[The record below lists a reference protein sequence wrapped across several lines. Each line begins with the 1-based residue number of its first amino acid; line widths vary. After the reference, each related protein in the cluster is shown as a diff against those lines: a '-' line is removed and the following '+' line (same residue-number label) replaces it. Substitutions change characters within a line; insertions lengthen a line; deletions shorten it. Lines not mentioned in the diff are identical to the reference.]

1 MSFSPEKSPTKMDN
15 RGDKIICLICQD
27 YADHTTSKCPQNECK
42 ICGKLG
48 HVNKDCPR
56 LGIKSS
62 PLKLENFGKLT
73 TKVWKFH
80 DFSVTQILCEIK
92 FAESKSSKI
101 AVLAIASVLKMIN
114 LVISSLQKM
123 QKFNEITI

>member
-1 MSFSPEKSPTKMDN
+1 MSFSLEKTPTKMDN
-15 RGDKIICLICQD
+15 SGDKIICLICQD

-73 TKVWKFH
+73 TH
-80 DFSVTQILCEIK
+80 YFSVTQILREIK
-92 FAESKSSKI
+92 FGNSRSFSTFRDSA
-101 AVLAIASVLKMIN
+101 
-114 LVISSLQKM
+114 
-123 QKFNEITI
+123 F

>member
-73 TKVWKFH
+73 TQCG
-80 DFSVTQILCEIK
+80 SVMNFLSLR
-92 FAESKSSKI
+92 FYMKSNLENL
-101 AVLAIASVLKMIN
+101 VVLK
-114 LVISSLQKM
+114 L
-123 QKFNEITI
+123 

>member
-1 MSFSPEKSPTKMDN
+1 MSFSLEKTPTKMDN
-15 RGDKIICLICQD
+15 SGDKIICLICQD

-62 PLKLENFGKLT
+62 PLKLENIGKLT
-73 TKVWKFH
+73 TH
-80 DFSVTQILCEIK
+80 DFSVTQILREIK
-92 FAESKSSKI
+92 FGESGSSKTS
-101 AVLAIASVLKMIN
+101 VFAIFWSLNFVD
-114 LVISSLQKM
+114 LVNFSL
-123 QKFNEITI
+123 

>member
-1 MSFSPEKSPTKMDN
+1 MSFSLEKNPTKMDN
-15 RGDKIICLICQD
+15 SGNKIICLICQD

-56 LGIKSS
+56 VGNKSS

-73 TKVWKFH
+73 TQCGNFMIFLSLRFYV
-80 DFSVTQILCEIK
+80 
-92 FAESKSSKI
+92 KSSLKNVEGLKLP
-101 AVLAIASVLKMIN
+101 VLQI
-114 LVISSLQKM
+114 
-123 QKFNEITI
+123 